1 MSATFARFRAVT
13 KQSSPLLVFIAYR
26 QHRGEGEECAR
37 WLNTNLK
44 GRQMSFEA
52 GQTTTIGT
60 YLAEHAPAIGD
71 WTQKWKGDL
80 RTARAMILVCSK
92 TTALRRGKLD
102 WLHDEIDWWQKNR
115 RTTAPIVV
123 LSGDVDASTIPIAF
137 RQRYPNLQWLT
148 WSETSSEAEQ
158 ALLIERITEGIKLSE
173 RGVNYAELRRL
184 QILNRSLLSATA
196 VALILGALA
205 FFFARSQREQRRI
218 AERNLQLSYGPTLQV
233 AMGAYRQTDYRQVK
247 DLLLGVQPQLR
258 GFEWRLLRHLTDQSE
273 RTWVEQENVHDFEYS
288 PDGKYLVVGKANG
301 KLLIQSLKTM
311 ARDREIEA
319 DHGLVTVHEVVP
331 GTYGGTLQ
339 ETAPPPNL
347 SKIVFFGP
355 TRLATVG
362 SEAKVHLWDLNW
374 GGGPLQEILKSP
386 IESPRSTLAVN
397 STGYLL
403 ASGTDP
409 GYREFIGEDNT
420 VHEDGIVHVWQI
432 ASGPP
437 SGFFSA
443 RQDPIATLKVGTE
456 PVALAFSPDSK
467 LLVVAAPTVYVQR
480 DYSPYIQVWD
490 WQAQKKVG
498 VLDSDQDVR
507 SLTLL
512 GGVLYGGR
520 GDGSIVTWDLTTR
533 KPQVVLPADGDRGSI
548 TQLRPS
554 PDGKR
559 LAGVTG
565 RRIFIWEP
573 ATNAMRW
580 LAGAEDDVASVRFRP
595 EPYVNMLVSASGK
608 KMRFYDLEAAGPH
621 GPS

>member
-1 MSATFARFRAVT
+1 MAEEQAYDGAHRC
-13 KQSSPLLVFIAYR
+13 PL
-26 QHRGEGEECAR
+26 GGC
-37 WLNTNLK
+37 
-44 GRQMSFEA
+44 GRIHDSYCF
-52 GQTTTIGT
+52 QTTI
-60 YLAEHAPAIGD
+60 
-71 WTQKWKGDL
+71 
-80 RTARAMILVCSK
+80 
-92 TTALRRGKLD
+92 
-102 WLHDEIDWWQKNR
+102 
-115 RTTAPIVV
+115 
-123 LSGDVDASTIPIAF
+123 
-137 RQRYPNLQWLT
+137 PNLQWLT

-233 AMGAYRQTDYRQVK
+233 AIGAYRQTDYRQVK

-288 PDGKYLVVGKANG
+288 PDGKYLVVGKATG

-311 ARDREIEA
+311 ARDMEIEA

-362 SEAKVHLWDLNW
+362 SEASFDFWDLNW

-409 GYREFIGEDNT
+409 GYRKFIGEDNT

-437 SGFFSA
+437 SGFFSPGNIHSYVEGG
-443 RQDPIATLKVGTE
+443 DGTGR
-456 PVALAFSPDSK
+456 LSLLSRFK

-498 VLDSDQDVR
+498 VLETDQDVK

-573 ATNAMRW
+573 ATNDMRW

-608 KMRFYDLEAAGPH
+608 KMRFYDLDGSRARTDLPDIAPEGLDVSPDAKVLVTESETRSTA
-621 GPS
+621 SIWV